1 MMAYRETKDRMG
13 SEERQALLD
22 HRVSQDFLV
31 ELVPPE
37 RKENLD
43 LLDLEVL
50 LVLTETMVLRV
61 WMGFLEVLARLG
73 CLDRRDKMVLPE
85 FLDLEENAEIRVHEA
100 QLARQALLDK
110 LECRDPLD
118 LGDQSG

>member
-1 MMAYRETKDRMG
+1 MAYRETKDRMG

-22 HRVSQDFLV
+22 HRVSQDFPV

-43 LLDLEVL
+43 LLDLEVP

-73 CLDRRDKMVLPE
+73 CLDRRDKMVLLE
-85 FLDLEENAEIRVHEA
+85 FLDLEENAEIRVYEA

-118 LGDQSG
+118 LEDQSG